1 MLSIGGTT
9 AALRQMIMIMIVI
22 MIMIS
27 LNITSYKEPPL
38 TVHWYVVSPLSLVPD
53 WSPHSLALLRL
64 GRLTSV

>member
-38 TVHWYVVSPLSLVPD
+38 IVHCSLVNL
-53 WSPHSLALLRL
+53 WGVLELYLRL
-64 GRLTSV
+64 DLIDPWSSSIY